1 MCWYNWSYGNFRH
14 QVSFQVYWKVHM
26 YAKKGS
32 CSGRLWKVIQENY
45 CSSIVEAFNV
55 FLKINL
61 RCFEALVLLWNSCSF
76 SFWKNWKENLSNFSA
91 LPQVKLILLSQKDR
105 KGCIYYVEKRKIL
118 FQTKLKWRDSCFH
131 RITQVI
137 LWKNHRKRLLR

>member
-1 MCWYNWSYGNFRH
+1 MICADIIDPMKTSDTRSLFRCTGK
-14 QVSFQVYWKVHM
+14 STCMLRKV
-26 YAKKGS
+26 AVQEG
-32 CSGRLWKVIQENY
+32 SGRWYKKITAVVLLKLLM
-45 CSSIVEAFNV
+45 F

-91 LPQVKLILLSQKDR
+91 LPQVKPILLSQKDR

-131 RITQVI
+131 RITQVD
-137 LWKNHRKRLLR
+137 WKRLLR